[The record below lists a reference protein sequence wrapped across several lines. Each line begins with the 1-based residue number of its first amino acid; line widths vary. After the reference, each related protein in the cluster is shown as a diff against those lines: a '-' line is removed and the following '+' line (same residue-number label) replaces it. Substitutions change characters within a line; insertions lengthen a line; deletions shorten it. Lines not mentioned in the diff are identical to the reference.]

1 MEVDP
6 SRIVAVTGCFGDRSV
21 VHKEGVGRNAV
32 LHQAVRVRV
41 LLTWEGCNDD
51 IIDPKKGMTWQLEEQ
66 FVSGEYREF
75 KNLITDMK
83 TAFSQNTEVKQKQM
97 TWASKAFWNNDHRT
111 IVICRPG
118 YEWVKNH
125 PSIKTRL
132 QFENA

>member
-1 MEVDP
+1 MDP
-6 SRIVAVTGCFGDRSV
+6 SRIVAVTGCFGDRSD
-21 VHKEGVGRNAV
+21 VHKEGVGKNAV

-97 TWASKAFWNNDHRT
+97 TWASKGFWKNEHRA

-118 YEWVKNH
+118 YEWVKKH